1 MDAGARRG
9 ALTVPRPRSHFWQA
23 SRDRR
28 ARPRRSARVTARTVA
43 RDAAQTRVRDLSL
56 PRAPRAQ
63 DVPTNSLGKLHSGA
77 EVHLK
82 CAGAYVTLDSE
93 ETYLKWDVTAGAGTA
108 GAEPGPVGGGDVPG
122 DRRATRVYAQHGVSR
137 CSGARRARRAPIC
150 VGGPRARRP
159 TPATTRARMT
169 DFVIQSVSTGK
180 YVTVGGMFRGYCLMA
195 TADSADEA
203 CSFSYVLPG
212 RRCVCRACSR
222 RARRRARWPTPK
234 PAPPRRRSEETR
246 VESTRERRAAA
257 LLFSIFVSEGVGA
270 GRQGIVSIRKDG
282 YLTVV
287 DPPKALT
294 APLLP
299 EDFESTADGP
309 HNERTA
315 TPGVAAAAIP
325 WRSIDAGVARRR
337 CRGVARDDIARDGM
351 SRTAHVR
358 RAAETARARAA
369 RARADDSFT
378 SALARA
384 SRYYE
389 LAFREPQLGL
399 IVSRDMPLRVL
410 GFKARANISL
420 VAC

>member
-1 MDAGARRG
+1 MTSLSSTR
-9 ALTVPRPRSHFWQA
+9 A
-23 SRDRR
+23 S
-28 ARPRRSARVTARTVA
+28 S
-43 RDAAQTRVRDLSL
+43 
-56 PRAPRAQ
+56 Q

-93 ETYLKWDVTAGAGTA
+93 ETYLKWDVTAGAGTS
-108 GAEPGPVGGGDVPG
+108 GAEPGASAAASVTAIAARPG
-122 DRRATRVYAQHGVSR
+122 YTRNMAFRLLRRQTSAPGANLRRRAA
-137 CSGARRARRAPIC
+137 GASADA
-150 VGGPRARRP
+150 GDDESAS
-159 TPATTRARMT
+159 TT

-212 RRCVCRACSR
+212 RRLRLPSML
-222 RARRRARWPTPK
+222 TPGAAASAVAD
-234 PAPPRRRSEETR
+234 PEAGSSEAASGNAS
-246 VESTRERRAAA
+246 ESTRERRAAA

-315 TPGVAAAAIP
+315 TPGVAAAASGGDP
-325 WRSIDAGVARRR
+325 STPASLAAGAEAWPEMTLLAMECLVPLTCVAPPRQ
-337 CRGVARDDIARDGM
+337 
-351 SRTAHVR
+351 
-358 RAAETARARAA
+358 RARAA
-369 RARADDSFT
+369 RARAPT
-378 SALARA
+378 TA
-384 SRYYE
+384 SRE
-389 LAFREPQLGL
+389 TWRC
-399 IVSRDMPLRVL
+399 
-410 GFKARANISL
+410 RAPPGITS
-420 VAC
+420 